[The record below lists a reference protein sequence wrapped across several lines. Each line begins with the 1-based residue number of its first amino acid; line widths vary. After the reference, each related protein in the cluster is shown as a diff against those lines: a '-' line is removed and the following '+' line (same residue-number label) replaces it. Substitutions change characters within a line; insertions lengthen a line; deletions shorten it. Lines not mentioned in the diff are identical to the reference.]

1 MGAKLSNSDLDD
13 GDDFGP
19 MAEINVTPMVD
30 VMLVLLIIFMVAAPL
45 MIAGVPVN
53 LPQTAAA
60 RQNPPQKP
68 LVITLTAD
76 AKLYVRNEEVR
87 AEDLEERLHALR
99 SIEGDAVA
107 YVRADKGVPYGKVME
122 ILGRAGN
129 SGYARISLL
138 SQPSRDTTSLGNS
151 QN

>member
-1 MGAKLSNSDLDD
+1 MGAKLSNGDFDD
-13 GDDFGP
+13 NGDFEP

-60 RQNPPQKP
+60 KQNPPQKP
-68 LVITLTAD
+68 LVITLAAD

-87 AEDLEERLHALR
+87 PEELEERLHVLHA
-99 SIEGDAVA
+99 IEGDAVA
-107 YVRADKGVPYGKVME
+107 YVRADRTVPYGNV
-122 ILGRAGN
+122 
-129 SGYARISLL
+129 
-138 SQPSRDTTSLGNS
+138 
-151 QN
+151 

>member
-1 MGAKLSNSDLDD
+1 MGAKLSHSDLDD
-13 GDDFGP
+13 EDDFGP

-60 RQNPPQKP
+60 KQNPPQKP
-68 LVITLTAD
+68 LVITLAAD

-87 AEDLEERLHALR
+87 TEDLEERLRSLH

-107 YVRADKGVPYGKVME
+107 YVRADKGVPYGNVMK
-122 ILGRAGN
+122 ILGRAGR

-138 SQPSRDTTSLGNS
+138 SQPKPGQDTVSK
-151 QN
+151 